1 MSASPP
7 SSAPPSSTPPPP
19 PAPPSSPAASA
30 PPAAEVPPNEPVAE
44 LELPLSSREPRVRR
58 RLLGKRVTLCVT
70 GSIAAYKSV
79 LLLRL
84 LLKEGADV
92 EVVQTPSSREFVGS
106 ATFAGL
112 LGKPVHTDMFGPDIA
127 GELHVALAARSD
139 LILVAP
145 ASADLIARLAA
156 GRADDLLSALVL
168 CSKCPL
174 LIAPAMHPNMWEHAR
189 TQANVRTLSQDAR
202 VHFAGPVVGEVASG
216 DHGIGRMSEPDAIL
230 ALVIARLTQPT
241 LGRRHLVITAGPTA
255 EDVDPVRTLSNRSSG
270 KMGFAIAERAAL
282 HGARVTLITGP
293 VALPTPAGVTRV
305 DVRSAIAMRS
315 ALWLALHPDLSGADA
330 LIMAAAVADYR
341 PAQTHASK
349 LKRNSGPFSLELVPN
364 PDLLAEIGE
373 ARRGAFPILVGF
385 ALETESD
392 DRVVARA
399 REKLT
404 KKRVDLV
411 VANRAEESL
420 GLDHVRATL
429 VGARDAEP
437 LASMPKEDAADRILD
452 WVAGRL
458 AEPLR

>member
-7 SSAPPSSTPPPP
+7 TSDPPPPSS
-19 PAPPSSPAASA
+19 S
-30 PPAAEVPPNEPVAE
+30 PVAAPE
-44 LELPLSSREPRVRR
+44 TPEPSHEAEIEPREPQVRR
-58 RLLGKRVTLCVT
+58 RLSGKRITLCVT
-70 GSIAAYKSV
+70 GSIAAYKAA

-92 EVVQTPSSREFVGS
+92 EVVQTRASQEFVGS

-112 LGKPVHTDMFGPDIA
+112 LGKAVHVDMFGPQMSN
-127 GELHVALAARSD
+127 ETHVALAARSD
-139 LILVAP
+139 LVLIAP
-145 ASADLIARLAA
+145 ASADVIARLAG
-156 GRADDLLSALVL
+156 GRADDLTAALALCSRCPLVL
-168 CSKCPL
+168 
-174 LIAPAMHPNMWEHAR
+174 APAMHPNMWEHPR
-189 TQANVRTLSQDAR
+189 TQSNVRTLSQDPR
-202 VHFAGPVVGEVASG
+202 IHWAGPVLGEVASG
-216 DHGIGRMSEPDAIL
+216 EHGVGRMAEPEAIL

-241 LGRRHLVITAGPTA
+241 LGRRHVVISAGPTA

-293 VALPTPAGVTRV
+293 VALPTPAGVTRI

-349 LKRNSGPFSLELVPN
+349 LKRGSGPVTLELLPN

-373 ARRGAFPILVGF
+373 ARRGKLPVLVGF

-392 DRVVARA
+392 ERTVAQA
-399 REKLT
+399 REKLV
-404 KKRVDLV
+404 KKRVDMV
-411 VANRAEESL
+411 VANRADESL

-429 VGARDAEP
+429 VSARDAEALP
-437 LASMPKEDAADRILD
+437 SMPKEDAADRILD
-452 WVAGRL
+452 WVVARL
-458 AEPLR
+458 TEPLR